1 MLESLRNASKGWLAA
16 GLIIVLVASFG
27 LWGVQ
32 DMLNLTPSQTMATV
46 GSREVTPD
54 EFQREFGRY
63 LQQMER
69 QTGTQLSS
77 TQAKALNLDREALD
91 RMLTRLA
98 LLEKAKDAGLD
109 ISQAQLLD
117 AVRAIPG
124 MSDGRGGINMSALQ
138 QVLQNAQLSQ
148 QEFLEIV
155 RGDMLREQFIRTM
168 LGGVALPAGLE
179 AALQRFRLERRV
191 IEYILIDPS
200 RVADIKDPDD
210 ATLRKFYEE
219 NAADRYSVPEFRTV
233 TIVQARPAEVASAIQ
248 VTEDEIKRLYDA
260 NKRTYEVPEKRV
272 LEQIRFKTEA
282 DALAGKA
289 KLDGGQSFE
298 AVAQSQGYK
307 PDDIKLGEVSKSN
320 TTIPAEAFT
329 IALNTPSAP
338 LKGPFGWV
346 IIRALSSTP
355 GSTKTLDEVRE
366 ELRERLVAERAREKL
381 FEVTSE
387 FEDTR
392 GAGATLE
399 EAAKK
404 HNLFLTK
411 VEMDSK
417 GNDRTGKPVE
427 NLPGGDFLQ
436 RVFAAETGMDSD
448 LTEIEGSYYDFR
460 VDTITPAAR
469 KPFAEVRTDI
479 LADWRNAELDK
490 RLKAIADDLVKR
502 GKGGQ
507 SMTAMASSLGVAPL
521 LSDPLPRYR
530 ANPIFGPE
538 TVTTAHESKVGEFFQ
553 GPVADGKSIVVARLA
568 EVQYAP
574 EPADSSERS
583 MYGARL
589 REAFASDLAQQ
600 LANSVREEVG
610 VTIDEKRFQQ
620 FHTGE

>member
-54 EFQREFGRY
+54 EFQREFNRY

-460 VDTITPAAR
+460 VDTVAPAAR

>member
-54 EFQREFGRY
+54 EFQREFNRY

-282 DALAGKA
+282 DAIAGKT

-417 GNDRTGKPVE
+417 GNDRTGKPIE

-460 VDTITPAAR
+460 VDTVTPAAR

-521 LSDPLPRYR
+521 MSDPLPRYR
-530 ANPIFGPE
+530 ANPIFGAE

-583 MYGARL
+583 MYGVRL